1 MNTKLFLVINQI
13 YIIFLVSVINIYYN
27 TLNATTFEDHIL
39 QAIKRLIGI
48 ISQANVILEIFNWNG
63 IYAFQLLY

>member
-1 MNTKLFLVINQI
+1 M
-13 YIIFLVSVINIYYN
+13 SVINIYYN